1 MRDEATDF
9 DDSKEAEVCNQLAD
23 WEKVRQHDL
32 NDCAVSMELTDWVGD
47 CPTAAD

>member
-1 MRDEATDF
+1 MRGEATDF
-9 DDSKEAEVCNQLAD
+9 DDSTCTQLAD

-32 NDCAVSMELTDWVGD
+32 NDCAVSMGLTDWVGD